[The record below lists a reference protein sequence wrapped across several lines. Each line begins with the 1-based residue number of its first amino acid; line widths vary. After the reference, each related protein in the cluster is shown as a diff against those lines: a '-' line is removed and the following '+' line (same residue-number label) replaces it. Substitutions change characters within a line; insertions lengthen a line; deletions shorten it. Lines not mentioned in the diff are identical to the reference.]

1 MFSRVEA
8 RSEHARLC
16 RECPCQQVFS
26 FAEQGEQSARLS
38 PDAEVSCYRSGFR
51 ATSRF
56 FPARSCAERSFALS
70 LTAHERPVVGF
81 HALFC
86 PSHKVISG
94 YVEFQ
99 GETLFIVKDPWPV
112 DRGQYWFMTYEQ
124 IVSELED
131 NQSFGNIRKSIWDS
145 CIVVSTSYAN
155 ETVPVR
161 IN

>member
-1 MFSRVEA
+1 MNA
-8 RSEHARLC
+8 PLW
-16 RECPCQQVFS
+16 VFM
-26 FAEQGEQSARLS
+26 
-38 PDAEVSCYRSGFR
+38 
-51 ATSRF
+51 RF
-56 FPARSCAERSFALS
+56 
-70 LTAHERPVVGF
+70 
-81 HALFC
+81 FC

-94 YVEFQ
+94 YVELQ